1 MADPMTVSGL
11 RHWRRLRLRRKR
23 WWRWRRR
30 AGAAVT
36 VQPHPGSSGTGRICA
51 LAHPSREP
59 GRMCVWQGWAVR
71 GRESR
76 PAPRAQS
83 GWQYEKRPLLPG
95 PWRVSKPVG
104 CASTSGLLARAPHS
118 LPPAC
123 VDERTV
129 GLCPTFAC
137 KASIDPFHPPPC
149 AGFGFKARNPSRLN
163 RIHGLRRPRRWLR
176 RCATATGHDPPFTDS
191 SPCIVPDP
199 FVGFRKPPF
208 TESSP

>member
-1 MADPMTVSGL
+1 MANPMTVSGL

-23 WWRWRRR
+23 LRRWRRR

-36 VQPHPGSSGTGRICA
+36 VPHPGSSGTGRFCA

-59 GRMCVWQGWAVR
+59 GRMCVWMGGEGA
-71 GRESR
+71 GI
-76 PAPRAQS
+76 APRAPS
-83 GWQYEKRPLLPG
+83 AVR
-95 PWRVSKPVG
+95 
-104 CASTSGLLARAPHS
+104 LAIRKTA
-118 LPPAC
+118 PPAGPMASFKAC
-123 VDERTV
+123 GMRVDRRTV

-176 RCATATGHDPPFTDS
+176 RCATATGHDPPSTDS

>member
-11 RHWRRLRLRRKR
+11 RHWRRLRQRRKR

-36 VQPHPGSSGTGRICA
+36 APHPGSSGTGRICA

-149 AGFGFKARNPSRLN
+149 AGFGFKARNPSRHN
-163 RIHGLRRPRRWLR
+163 RIHDLGRPRRQLP
-176 RCATATGHDPPFTDS
+176 RCATTTGHDPPSTDS